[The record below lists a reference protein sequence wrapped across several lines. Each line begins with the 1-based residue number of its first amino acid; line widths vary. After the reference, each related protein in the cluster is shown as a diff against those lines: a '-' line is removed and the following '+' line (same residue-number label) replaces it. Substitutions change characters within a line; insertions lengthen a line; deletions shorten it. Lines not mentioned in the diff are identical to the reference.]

1 MPRPTRG
8 GASSEP
14 HGVAVLTQG
23 PSSNISQMGALLA
36 GVGAQAFHD
45 MEQKVLVQVL
55 RSAASPHGSGLSP
68 VQQQGILSK
77 VRADARGSPA
87 WLSACGLGLREWA
100 VALGQRSGPWFV
112 RRSGRRWTAPSPDA
126 RLPSFLER
134 DPWGHAVF
142 SPRPQSCPRPVKS
155 EQLFLNYVSWDNNS
169 LKVFRI

>member
-8 GASSEP
+8 GASSEL

-100 VALGQRSGPWFV
+100 VALGHALRAVV
-112 RRSGRRWTAPSPDA
+112 RPAFGEALDSALS
-126 RLPSFLER
+126 
-134 DPWGHAVF
+134 
-142 SPRPQSCPRPVKS
+142 
-155 EQLFLNYVSWDNNS
+155 
-169 LKVFRI
+169 

>member
-77 VRADARGSPA
+77 VRADAWGSPA
-87 WLSACGLGLREWA
+87 WLLACTSGFVSGLWLWDTRSGLG
-100 VALGQRSGPWFV
+100 FV

-142 SPRPQSCPRPVKS
+142 SPRPQCCPRPVEH
-155 EQLFLNYVSWDNNS
+155 EQLFLN
-169 LKVFRI
+169 